1 MTSFENAVAKT
12 KEYFDIACKKT
23 GEFVDLQKLKV
34 NAASIRNAIEK
45 DYASIGKMYYDGQKR
60 NKDYSDAINAVM
72 ADIDG
77 RKKELAEI
85 EDKIRQAQGGN
96 FCDGCG
102 AQNSDDSDFC
112 RKCGKKL

>member
-45 DYASIGKMYYDGQKR
+45 DYASIGR
-60 NKDYSDAINAVM
+60 T
-72 ADIDG
+72 
-77 RKKELAEI
+77 KE
-85 EDKIRQAQGGN
+85 K
-96 FCDGCG
+96 
-102 AQNSDDSDFC
+102 
-112 RKCGKKL
+112 